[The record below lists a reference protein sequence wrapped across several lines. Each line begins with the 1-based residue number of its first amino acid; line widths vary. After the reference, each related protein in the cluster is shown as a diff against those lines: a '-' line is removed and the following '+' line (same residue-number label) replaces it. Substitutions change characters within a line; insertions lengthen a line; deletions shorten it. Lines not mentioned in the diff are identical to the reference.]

1 MNKIG
6 ECILILFRSAL
17 SMLDK
22 TKYENLPNSIYSRKM
37 YNPIFSV
44 NWTHDKGSMVRLRT
58 TKHIPNCTSMHV
70 SDFDQKYYICF
81 WTALFFAKYVH
92 SITTNNFHF
101 LTNSC

>member
-1 MNKIG
+1 MNKIVD
-6 ECILILFRSAL
+6 CILILFRSAI
-17 SMLDK
+17 SMVAK
-22 TKYENLPNSIYSRKM
+22 SKYEKLLISICSRKM

-81 WTALFFAKYVH
+81 WTALFLLNTMY
-92 SITTNNFHF
+92 NNK
-101 LTNSC
+101 